1 MTRAIRSGSHPS
13 LESYSISA
21 TEDRVR
27 GCSALREAING
38 LMAALV
44 EVEDY
49 IRNLVLDPNREA
61 DAHRAKNAARAER
74 FCYAPIQ
81 VRNHQCT
88 CL

>member
-1 MTRAIRSGSHPS
+1 MTRAIRSASHPS

-27 GCSALREAING
+27 GWSALREAING
-38 LMAALV
+38 LMAELV

-61 DAHRAKNAARAER
+61 DAHCAKNAAEQSDFATLQSRLEII
-74 FCYAPIQ
+74 C
-81 VRNHQCT
+81 
-88 CL
+88 